1 MSGQSWQSKIPLR
14 TRIRV
19 GLRDAYVR
27 SLYNPWQVFRRRH
40 GLADRDVFGQIK
52 IQTNSTCTRRCS
64 FCHYGQAEPPRPQ
77 AMDEGLFS
85 LVIESLARIGYAG
98 SVGLFEINEPLTDK
112 RIVAFHALTRR
123 RLPKAWLYLASN
135 GDLLREGVL
144 RELFAA
150 GLNILYLNSY
160 DEPALARNL
169 AFLDGLEPALRR
181 RVHHLNRTYQEDWES
196 RGGNIAR
203 FHKGAV
209 AAPCD
214 LVYNL
219 CYVKPGGTVHP
230 CINDFYDKAVM
241 GDVHDADLLDI
252 WFGANMKA
260 LRAELNRGNRA
271 CNALCAQCDYPGF
284 RSLPRVPLEWRL
296 ARLLPGRPDHHE
308 PLTRTQE

>member
-1 MSGQSWQSKIPLR
+1 MSGRNWHSSIPLT

-52 IQTNSTCTRRCS
+52 IQTNYTCTRRCS
-64 FCHYGQAEPPRPQ
+64 FCHYGQADPPAPQ
-77 AMDEGLFS
+77 LMDEELFQS
-85 LVIESLARIGYAG
+85 VIESLARIDYAG
-98 SVGLFEINEPLTDK
+98 CVGIFEINEPLTDK
-112 RIVAFHALTRR
+112 RIVAFHALARR

-135 GDLLREGVL
+135 GDLLRQDVL
-144 RELFAA
+144 RDLFEA

-169 AFLDGLEPALRR
+169 AFLDSLAPDMRQ

-196 RGGNIAR
+196 RAGNIER
-203 FHKGAV
+203 FHKDPV

-214 LVYNL
+214 MVYNL

-230 CINDFYDKAVM
+230 CINDFRDKVVV
-241 GDVHDADLLDI
+241 GNVRDADLLDI
-252 WFGANMKA
+252 WFGENMRA
-260 LRAELNRGNRA
+260 LRSELNRGNRA

-284 RSLPRVPLEWRL
+284 RSLPRVPLHWRL
-296 ARLLPGRPDHHE
+296 ARLMPGNHASAPME
-308 PLTRTQE
+308 RTQE